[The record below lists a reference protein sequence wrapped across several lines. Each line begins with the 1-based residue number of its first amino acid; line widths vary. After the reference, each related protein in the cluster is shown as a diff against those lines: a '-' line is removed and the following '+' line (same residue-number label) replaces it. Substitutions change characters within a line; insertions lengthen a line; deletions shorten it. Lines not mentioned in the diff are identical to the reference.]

1 MKMHSC
7 SEAASDPAA
16 HARVRGSRPESPKR
30 RVAAP
35 RLGATR
41 STLHTNARAQAPTRT
56 PSSARHDRRAEPAGP
71 IPLQTHRTGGATGE
85 RRGTTSIPSIRPL
98 RRDPAPSSWPARAVA
113 ASRRGRTCS
122 LADRGGHPLRSRAC
136 PRASSPFHRPPCP
149 VLLPL
154 SSNSAASATSPAVRQ
169 RLGALD
175 GSHFPARPPNQHAP
189 NPRTE

>member
-1 MKMHSC
+1 MTLRHTPVCVGHGQSRRNAESRLRDSARPDQPC
-7 SEAASDPAA
+7 TRTHA
-16 HARVRGSRPESPKR
+16 HKR
-30 RVAAP
+30 RQG
-35 RLGATR
+35 R
-41 STLHTNARAQAPTRT
+41 

-71 IPLQTHRTGGATGE
+71 MPTQTHRTGGATGE

-98 RRDPAPSSWPARAVA
+98 RRDPSPSSWPARAVA

-169 RLGALD
+169 RLGAFD
-175 GSHFPARPPNQHAP
+175 GSHFPARPPKPHAP